1 MSQKMFYLLIILT
14 MIMVAIATYT
24 EYGQVMG

>member
-1 MSQKMFYLLIILT
+1 MSQKMFYLLIIFT
-14 MIMVAIATYT
+14 MIMVAIATLS